1 MSEVIVRRFGSRD
14 SSTRSR
20 RRPLSHPPWRL
31 ASGVNGE
38 SFAKRSNII
47 AHVLLDLI
55 IAFLAILGECGENK
69 SNELT
74 NLLKFLNAE
83 SARGSGRGAKPNS
96 RRNRWPFRIKR
107 DAILIARKARA
118 FECLFRRFAGD
129 PDRSKGDNYDMA
141 VCTAGDE
148 TRAPPGSPRCQTARV
163 PVKSTPVAAEIR

>member
-83 SARGSGRGAKPNS
+83 SARGSGVQE
-96 RRNRWPFRIKR
+96 FRSEEHTSE
-107 DAILIARKARA
+107 LQS
-118 FECLFRRFAGD
+118 
-129 PDRSKGDNYDMA
+129 PDHL
-141 VCTAGDE
+141 VCRLLLE
-148 TRAPPGSPRCQTARV
+148 KKKIQTH
-163 PVKSTPVAAEIR
+163 